1 MPNAIS
7 KLAIA
12 LIVVTSCSQISA
24 ACETDSNLCYSSQR
38 SGQYSGSRKP
48 TVRYYI
54 VPRETHSS
62 RAASRPRVD
71 NKNQRTTNQRTANLP
86 IVETG
91 ASYRLSGHNYG
102 IQLGN
107 ISLNVGE
114 IEIECDVLT
123 WAVDEV
129 TFRVPALKIKNE
141 VVGELAIR
149 TPAGRTVSVKT
160 VRLRGVTIEQQPVPS
175 DTIEPIPAPPVVPAP
190 SITDVPF
197 DMGQGLE
204 GS

>member
-38 SGQYSGSRKP
+38 STQYSGSRKP

-54 VPRETHSS
+54 VPPRATHSS
-62 RAASRPRVD
+62 RTATKPRVG
-71 NKNQRTTNQRTANLP
+71 NQNQRTTNLP

-102 IQLGN
+102 IQLGS

-123 WAVDEV
+123 WAADEV
-129 TFRVPALKIKNE
+129 TFSVPPLKLKNE

-160 VRLRGVTIEQQPVPS
+160 VRLRGVTIQQQPVPS

-190 SITDVPF
+190 SITVPF